1 LWGYIVSSMV
11 SGQARRKDI
20 YGGRDPL
27 LLAAYPVVEAA
38 HYLKM
43 PVATLRA
50 WTMGQGYSVGS
61 ERRVT
66 GRIIDLPRRGAP
78 ILSFVNL
85 IEAHVLRALRTEH
98 SFSMQAVKAALNE
111 LQKHSKSD
119 HPLAYEDLFA
129 GAGDLF
135 LEKYGDLI
143 SLTKS
148 GQIALRAT
156 LQAFLKRIDRG
167 AGFAPLRL
175 YPFIRSMEF
184 EGPRTVTVD
193 PRVAFGRPVIT
204 GTRIPTAEVR
214 SRIDAGESLEEVA
227 EDFGQEKSKIEDAII
242 YERGLAA

>member
-1 LWGYIVSSMV
+1 MA
-11 SGQARRKDI
+11 SGQPRRKDI

-27 LLAAYPVVEAA
+27 LLAAYPIVEAA

-50 WTMGQGYSVGS
+50 WAMGQRYTVGA
-61 ERRVT
+61 ERRMT
-66 GRIIDLPRRGAP
+66 GRIIALPKPSEP

-98 SFSMQAVKAALNE
+98 SFSMQAVKAALKE
-111 LQKHSKSD
+111 LQKHSSGP

-148 GQIALRAT
+148 GQIALRAA
-156 LQAFLKRIDRG
+156 LQAFLKRIERG
-167 AGFAPLRL
+167 PGFVPLRL
-175 YPFIRSMEF
+175 YPFIRSLEY
-184 EGPRTVTVD
+184 EGPKTVTVD

-227 EDFGQEKSKIEDAII
+227 EDFGQEKSKIEDAVI

>member
-1 LWGYIVSSMV
+1 VPSR
-11 SGQARRKDI
+11 QPRRKDI

-50 WTMGQGYSVGS
+50 WTLGQGYSVGA

-66 GRIIDLPRRGAP
+66 GRIIDLPKPNEP

-98 SFSMQAVKAALNE
+98 SFSMQAVKA
-111 LQKHSKSD
+111 
-119 HPLAYEDLFA
+119 EDLFA

-148 GQIALRAT
+148 GQIALRAA

-167 AGFAPLRL
+167 PGFVPLRL
-175 YPFIRSMEF
+175 YPFIRSLEY
-184 EGPRTVTVD
+184 EGPKTVTVD

>member
-1 LWGYIVSSMV
+1 MV
-11 SGQARRKDI
+11 STRPRPKRDI

-27 LLAAYPVVEAA
+27 LLAAYPLVEAA

-43 PVATLRA
+43 PAATLRA
-50 WTMGQGYSVGS
+50 WTMGQGYTVRA

-66 GRIIDLPRRGAP
+66 GRVIDLPKPNEP

-98 SFSMQAVKAALNE
+98 SFSMHAVKGAIKE
-111 LQKHSKSD
+111 LQKHSSSQ
-119 HPLAYEDLFA
+119 HPLAYEDLVA
-129 GAGDLF
+129 GAGELF
-135 LEKYGDLI
+135 LEKYGELI
-143 SLTKS
+143 SLTRS
-148 GQIALRAT
+148 GQIALRAAM
-156 LQAFLKRIDRG
+156 QAFLERIDRG
-167 AGFAPLRL
+167 PGFAPIRL
-175 YPFIRSMEF
+175 YPFIRSLEY

-227 EDFGQEKSKIEDAII
+227 KDFGQEKSKIEDAII